1 MMMLSAISAA
11 SFLSLPITMA
21 WAQEVQ
27 NQTFRLDEEFY
38 RFPIFDTLVEV
49 FEQWLLFIVWTWGV
63 VEVIEK
69 EKFRP
74 IYDFTMFY
82 PIAILYLPI
91 KDKMEHIFP
100 VCQEILSS
108 PQVPRFI
115 SERVYALSDA
125 TRWWYEYG
133 NNVLLLNNV

>member
-1 MMMLSAISAA
+1 
-11 SFLSLPITMA
+11 
-21 WAQEVQ
+21 
-27 NQTFRLDEEFY
+27 
-38 RFPIFDTLVEV
+38 
-49 FEQWLLFIVWTWGV
+49 
-63 VEVIEK
+63 
-69 EKFRP
+69 
-74 IYDFTMFY
+74 MFY

-91 KDKMEHIFP
+91 KDKMEYIFP

-125 TRWWYEYG
+125 TRRWYEYG